1 MPTHIIPKASVDIFC
16 VRPDNFRAFCKYFR
30 KYADLTRKTSVC
42 IAFVFNVPSALYW
55 GATSHAAHNFSTFA
69 SALLFYHGLLQIP
82 GQILSM
88 PTARSWAFPR
98 KISRACVFEPLN
110 LRSIHICLHIV
121 PKAPAKTHVG
131 VVIFETEEILRLIH
145 RHSFR
150 YFPSMASRKTWGYS
164 VISFAMKRPNLPDN
178 MAAWVTAHP
187 PANKSTNVCDA
198 GRFEI
203 THFAILFLEPL

>member
-1 MPTHIIPKASVDIFC
+1 MC
-16 VRPDNFRAFCKYFR
+16 RPHCIEVPRR
-30 KYADLTRKTSVC
+30 TLRTTS
-42 IAFVFNVPSALYW
+42 AP
-55 GATSHAAHNFSTFA
+55 FA

-131 VVIFETEEILRLIH
+131 VVIFETEEILPTDPSTFIPVFPIDGITEDLGIFRNIVCNETSEFTRQYGSVSYRTSSGEQIHERMRRGKIRNNPFRNTILRTLI
-145 RHSFR
+145 R
-150 YFPSMASRKTWGYS
+150 
-164 VISFAMKRPNLPDN
+164 
-178 MAAWVTAHP
+178 
-187 PANKSTNVCDA
+187 
-198 GRFEI
+198 
-203 THFAILFLEPL
+203 